1 MRVGFALLFCLY
13 SLPTWGQ
20 DSLKVHFLHG
30 SKPAKAFKK
39 VEGKWFGGRKG
50 GHVGVEVCSLGIVS
64 FVPSGKFH
72 YVGKHRKRH
81 STFTQDTHER
91 FLEMFG
97 GEAGKMRYTIIT
109 IPITTA
115 QARTLCEVQT
125 QYLQN
130 VPYDYAFLGMRC
142 GAASYDMLSKI
153 RVVKPKARFCTIFKI
168 FYPKILRKKLLRKAK
183 RNHWRVDRQAGTH
196 QRKWEK

>member
-1 MRVGFALLFCLY
+1 MYMRVGFALLFCLY

-130 VPYDYAFLGMRC
+130 VPYD
-142 GAASYDMLSKI
+142 
-153 RVVKPKARFCTIFKI
+153 
-168 FYPKILRKKLLRKAK
+168 
-183 RNHWRVDRQAGTH
+183 
-196 QRKWEK
+196 